1 MLIAEL
7 HYILEK
13 SIIYL
18 TYFLQF
24 RKIYKM
30 KCDGDTEWTEKL
42 QPAVI
47 AANTQTKKST
57 SYTPF
62 YLMFGRN
69 FDSSN
74 LLNLITSPNDP
85 GINSQMLTE
94 LESSDEELPECVD
107 DPYDLPKND
116 DEWIDTISSTRKND
130 KMTAI
135 QNIKK
140 NQKVQK
146 KTYDSKVKHN
156 R

>member
-1 MLIAEL
+1 
-7 HYILEK
+7 
-13 SIIYL
+13 
-18 TYFLQF
+18 
-24 RKIYKM
+24 M

-107 DPYDLPKND
+107 NPYDLPKND

-146 KTYDSKVKHN
+146 KTYDSKVKRN

>member
-1 MLIAEL
+1 MD
-7 HYILEK
+7 
-13 SIIYL
+13 
-18 TYFLQF
+18 
-24 RKIYKM
+24 RKTTASRSCSQY
-30 KCDGDTEWTEKL
+30 
-42 QPAVI
+42 
-47 AANTQTKKST
+47 ST

-85 GINSQMLTE
+85 GMNSQMLTE
-94 LESSDEELPECVD
+94 LDTSDEEIPECVD
-107 DPYDLPKND
+107 DPYDLPKNA
-116 DEWIDTISSTRKND
+116 DEWIDSSTRKND

-146 KTYDSKVKHN
+146 KTYDQS
-156 R
+156 

>member
-1 MLIAEL
+1 
-7 HYILEK
+7 
-13 SIIYL
+13 
-18 TYFLQF
+18 
-24 RKIYKM
+24 M

-42 QPAVI
+42 QPAVL

-69 FDSSN
+69 FDSSD

-85 GINSQMLTE
+85 GMNSKMLTE
-94 LESSDEELPECVD
+94 LDTSDEEIPECVD
-107 DPYDLPKND
+107 DPYDLPKNA
-116 DEWIDTISSTRKND
+116 DEWIDSISSTRKND
-130 KMTAI
+130 KKTAI
-135 QNIKK
+135 LNIKK

-146 KTYDSKVKHN
+146 KTYDLKVKRN

>member
-1 MLIAEL
+1 
-7 HYILEK
+7 
-13 SIIYL
+13 
-18 TYFLQF
+18 
-24 RKIYKM
+24 M

-42 QPAVI
+42 QPSVL

-85 GINSQMLTE
+85 GMNSQLLTE
-94 LESSDEELPECVD
+94 LDTSDEEIPECVD
-107 DPYDLPKND
+107 DPYDLSKNA
-116 DEWIDTISSTRKND
+116 DEWIDSISSTHKND

-146 KTYDSKVKHN
+146 KTYGLKIKRNSKQLT
-156 R
+156 

>member
-1 MLIAEL
+1 
-7 HYILEK
+7 
-13 SIIYL
+13 
-18 TYFLQF
+18 
-24 RKIYKM
+24 M

-140 NQKVQK
+140 NHKVQK
-146 KTYDSKVKHN
+146 KTYDSKVKRN

>member
-1 MLIAEL
+1 
-7 HYILEK
+7 
-13 SIIYL
+13 
-18 TYFLQF
+18 
-24 RKIYKM
+24 M

-47 AANTQTKKST
+47 AANTHTKKST

-116 DEWIDTISSTRKND
+116 DGWIDTISSTRKID
-130 KMTAI
+130 KITAI
-135 QNIKK
+135 QKISRKIKS
-140 NQKVQK
+140 
-146 KTYDSKVKHN
+146 SKEN
-156 R
+156 L

>member
-1 MLIAEL
+1 
-7 HYILEK
+7 
-13 SIIYL
+13 
-18 TYFLQF
+18 
-24 RKIYKM
+24 M

-42 QPAVI
+42 QPAVL

-85 GINSQMLTE
+85 GMNSQMLTE
-94 LESSDEELPECVD
+94 LDTSDEEIPECVD
-107 DPYDLPKND
+107 DPYDLPKNA
-116 DEWIDTISSTRKND
+116 DEWIDSISSTRKND

-135 QNIKK
+135 LNIKK

-146 KTYDSKVKHN
+146 KTYDPKLNAIGKQLT
-156 R
+156 

>member
-1 MLIAEL
+1 
-7 HYILEK
+7 
-13 SIIYL
+13 
-18 TYFLQF
+18 
-24 RKIYKM
+24 M

-62 YLMFGRN
+62 NLMFGRN

-74 LLNLITSPNDP
+74 ILNLITSPNDP

-94 LESSDEELPECVD
+94 LESNDEELPECVD

-130 KMTAI
+130 KMPAI

-146 KTYDSKVKHN
+146 KTYDSKVKRN

>member
-1 MLIAEL
+1 
-7 HYILEK
+7 
-13 SIIYL
+13 
-18 TYFLQF
+18 
-24 RKIYKM
+24 M
-30 KCDGDTEWTEKL
+30 KCDGDTEWTDKL
-42 QPAVI
+42 QPAVL

-74 LLNLITSPNDP
+74 LLNLITSPTDP
-85 GINSQMLTE
+85 GMNSHILTE
-94 LESSDEELPECVD
+94 FETSDEELPESN
-107 DPYDLPKND
+107 DPYEVPKNE
-116 DEWIDTISSTRKND
+116 DEWIESITSTRKND

-146 KTYDSKVKHN
+146 ITYDRKVKRN

>member
-1 MLIAEL
+1 MCVICPAKL
-7 HYILEK
+7 
-13 SIIYL
+13 S
-18 TYFLQF
+18 TYC
-24 RKIYKM
+24 
-30 KCDGDTEWTEKL
+30 CDGLLFD
-42 QPAVI
+42 QVCSC
-47 AANTQTKKST
+47 ST
-57 SYTPF
+57 SQIQDFKRDIGY
-62 YLMFGRN
+62 
-69 FDSSN
+69 SN

-116 DEWIDTISSTRKND
+116 DEWIDTISSIRKND

-146 KTYDSKVKHN
+146 KTYDSKVKRN

>member
-1 MLIAEL
+1 
-7 HYILEK
+7 
-13 SIIYL
+13 
-18 TYFLQF
+18 
-24 RKIYKM
+24 
-30 KCDGDTEWTEKL
+30 
-42 QPAVI
+42 
-47 AANTQTKKST
+47 
-57 SYTPF
+57 
-62 YLMFGRN
+62 MFGRN

-146 KTYDSKVKHN
+146 KTYDSKVKRN
-156 R
+156 RQVINITTPILVIKLTR